1 MKRTTVLTL
10 AGLVIACGPAFAQ
23 GDDVRQALSHV
34 RAAFATPEI
43 VHGAVELGIGA
54 SFTSVS
60 GSSRGTVALRFGTFA
75 AGAKG
80 LGNAE
85 MEVAYSRSPGVDVLD
100 LGIALGGLSRPGG
113 GTMYPY
119 ANVAGA
125 LRQEWIGSFKQARW
139 PVGFDLG
146 IRFLTGRRALF
157 RVEYR
162 YRRVLKDPVADFTEH
177 SFMSGISLLLRN
189 AP

>member
-1 MKRTTVLTL
+1 MRIVALTSL
-10 AGLVIACGPAFAQ
+10 LLLIGPTAVFAQ
-23 GDDVRQALSHV
+23 GDDVREALSHV
-34 RAAFATPEI
+34 RAAYSTPQI
-43 VHGAVELGIGA
+43 STGAVELGIGA

-60 GSSRGTVALRFGTFA
+60 GSSRGTVALRLGTFA
-75 AGAKG
+75 TGPQG
-80 LGNAE
+80 VGNAE
-85 MEVAYSRSPGVDVLD
+85 FEVGYSRSPGVDVLD
-100 LGIALGGLSRPGG
+100 LGLAFGALSRPGG

-119 ANVAGA
+119 ASVAGA

-146 IRFLTGRRALF
+146 IRFLTGRRTIF

-177 SFMSGISLLLRN
+177 GFMSGISLLLRN
-189 AP
+189 AS